1 MSDKENYYERKF
13 IITDELKEALK
24 DTESE
29 INKLLDQLFEEV

>member
-13 IITDELKEALK
+13 IMTDELKEALK

-29 INKLLDQLFEEV
+29 INKLLDQLLDK